1 MPKRTSKPDENEIAF
16 GGLQELLRRD
26 EARSKDTDKK
36 EEKPKSKK
44 AKTDK
49 KIEK

>member
-26 EARSKDTDKK
+26 EERD
-36 EEKPKSKK
+36 KSK
-44 AKTDK
+44 AIKTTPKKPAQK
-49 KIEK
+49 KIKIAS